1 MRIVITSR
9 SHIEREGGFRRF
21 GLSFHKSVLRRGCCL
36 WPNGGLSS
44 HVSGVRFRLA
54 MNRRTFVQTVAGTV
68 VGACGL
74 GHGSD
79 LLSEEWMLTPN
90 KGEGTGVPFK
100 LSVMLWTVFTDLP
113 FEQRL
118 EKVAQAGYKNV
129 ELVGEYDNWTEAD
142 FNRANAKR
150 KELGINF
157 DCTAGL
163 KHGVSVPDHRQQLLD
178 ELRHALPIMEK
189 IDCPNMILLSG
200 NRVPGL
206 PRDVQ
211 HRCCIDTLKVAA
223 NLVQGK
229 SINGEPVRLLLETI
243 DPEENPQYY
252 LTEIAEALEIVQ
264 VTDHPQVRLL
274 YDFYHEQ
281 IAAGNLIE
289 KLEKSIPYLGLVHI
303 ADVPGRHEPGTGEIN
318 YQNIFRKLAELNF
331 TGVAAMEFHPSGDP
345 VSHLRAARDMALRTG
360 REAIG
365 KKTIPA

>member
-1 MRIVITSR
+1 
-9 SHIEREGGFRRF
+9 
-21 GLSFHKSVLRRGCCL
+21 
-36 WPNGGLSS
+36 
-44 HVSGVRFRLA
+44 
-54 MNRRTFVQTVAGTV
+54 MNRRLFVQTVAGTM

-74 GHGSD
+74 GQGSN
-79 LLSEEWMLTPN
+79 LLSGQSILATN
-90 KGEGTGVPFK
+90 KGEGMGVPFK

-118 EKVAQAGYKNV
+118 EKVAQAGYSNV
-129 ELVGEYDNWTEAD
+129 ELVGEYDKWTEAD
-142 FNRANAKR
+142 FSRANAKR

-163 KHGVSVPDHRQQLLD
+163 KHGVSVPDHRQPLLD

-200 NRVPGL
+200 SRVPGL
-206 PRDVQ
+206 PREVQ
-211 HRCCIDTLKVAA
+211 HRCGIDTLKAA
-223 NLVQGK
+223 ADVVQGK

-252 LTEIAEALEIVQ
+252 LTEIAEALEIVRA
-264 VTDHPQVRLL
+264 TDHPQVRLL

-289 KLEKSIPYLGLVHI
+289 KLEESIPYLGLVHI

-318 YQNIFRKLAELNF
+318 YQNIFRKLAELNYSN
-331 TGVAAMEFHPSGDP
+331 VAAMEFHPSGDP
-345 VSHLRAARDMALRTG
+345 VMQLRAAREMALRAG
-360 REAIG
+360 REALSH
-365 KKTIPA
+365 KTVPT